1 MSLRPPVTMK
11 MAFKPERF
19 RKTFQ
24 VYFQRRDAIF
34 GTDGIFPELV
44 SSRCLKSDIKNFV
57 FSETKNQKSPLN
69 KYRNRNFH
77 QNKQ

>member
-24 VYFQRRDAIF
+24 VYFQRS
-34 GTDGIFPELV
+34 TVVL
-44 SSRCLKSDIKNFV
+44 LKREWMSQDHILRMSFIPGPQPCK
-57 FSETKNQKSPLN
+57 
-69 KYRNRNFH
+69 
-77 QNKQ
+77 